1 MTEPLSQ
8 HRRNSAQATTAPLA
22 EDLQRADPL
31 PYPDAGDDTAREPDR
46 ESPPSTPRWV
56 KVFAITAIVLVLLF
70 AGLHL
75 TGNAPMHMP
84 SSSSTGQGMQA
95 P

>member
-1 MTEPLSQ
+1 MTKPLI
-8 HRRNSAQATTAPLA
+8 RPVPTPPPT
-22 EDLQRADPL
+22 D
-31 PYPDAGDDTAREPDR
+31 PDASDDTGREPDR

-56 KVFAITAIVLVLLF
+56 KAVGIGAIVLLLVF

-75 TGNAPMHMP
+75 TGNAPTHGMP
-84 SSSSTGQGMQA
+84 SSGMEHGIQA